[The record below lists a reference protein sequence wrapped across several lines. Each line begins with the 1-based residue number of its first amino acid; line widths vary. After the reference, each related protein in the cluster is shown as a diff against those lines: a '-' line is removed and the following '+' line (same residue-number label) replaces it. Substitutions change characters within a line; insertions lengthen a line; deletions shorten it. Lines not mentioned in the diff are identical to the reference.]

1 MKIYETSVRKP
12 ITTALIFVAVVVLGL
27 FSLNKLPVDL
37 LPDVETNVIMVMT
50 TYQGAS
56 AADVETNVSRPLENV
71 LNTVTYLKNIWSSSR
86 ENRSIIFL
94 EFEYGMDIDELTND
108 VRSKLD
114 LVKSFLPDGT
124 QDPVIFKFSTDMIP
138 VMMISATADQ
148 SLPALYK
155 ILEEN
160 VANPLARIPGVGS
173 VSIAG
178 APQREIQVFVD
189 PSKLEAYNLT
199 IEGIAQK
206 IRMENIN
213 TPAGIMDIG
222 NESYALRVQGEFISP
237 VEMNNLVVGSMAN
250 RNIYLS
256 DVAIV
261 KDTLEER
268 AQEVYTNSVQGATIV
283 VQKQSGSNTV
293 KIADAVHKMLPDLQ
307 KNLPSDIHL
316 ETIGDT
322 SDNIKNTISGLVET
336 VMYAFVFV
344 MLVVLFFL
352 GRWRATLII
361 IVTIPISLVAAFI
374 YLGFTDSSLNIISL
388 SSLSVAIGMVVD
400 DAIVVL
406 ENITT
411 HIERGSRPKSAAI
424 YGTSEVSVS
433 VIASTLTLI
442 AVFFPLTMVKG
453 MTGVMFEQLGWMVTI
468 IMTVSMAAS
477 LTLTPMMS
485 SLMLRP
491 DRKRNKFSKW
501 LFRPIEKFLDWLDN
515 VYAATINWT
524 VRHRTITT
532 VSLFI
537 FFILTLVPVFMPES
551 PIGTEFMPA
560 QDNSRIS
567 ATVELPI
574 GTRVEITRATAED
587 LYALWREKYP
597 EMAMI
602 NFSLGQASSKNVFGS
617 MQNNG
622 PHIISFNIRLSDLKE
637 RERSLFEISDLMRK
651 DLENIPTIR
660 KSSVVVGGGHMMGG
674 QSTID
679 LEIYGYDFFETDKI
693 AKTMSEKMAEIPGL
707 VDIKISREDYQP
719 EFRVQFDREKLAING
734 LDIATASNFLRN
746 RVNGLVASLFREDGE
761 EYDIR
766 VAYAPEFRQSIEA
779 IENILIYNN
788 QGQSVRIKDVGKV
801 VEEFSPPTI
810 ERRNRQRLITVSSTI
825 SGTTMDKAVAAIN
838 KSVDELNLPSN
849 IYTQIGGSYLD
860 QQESFADL
868 TTLLLLIL
876 LLVFI
881 VMASQF
887 ESLTYPFIIMFSVPF
902 AVSGVIIALLITNT
916 NFNMMSFIG
925 VIMLAGIVVKNGIVL
940 VDYINLNRGRGMGII
955 QAVINGGKSRLRPVL
970 MTTIT
975 TILGMTP
982 LAISTSEGSEM
993 WKPMA
998 VTVIGG
1004 LTIST
1009 IFTLVIVPTVYASF
1023 AKNGVKRQRR
1033 KLRKQLT
1040 TKNDKLEQRTKN
1052 KE

>member
-213 TPAGIMDIG
+213 TPAGTMDIG

-237 VEMNNLVVGSMAN
+237 MEMNDLVVGSMAN

-1040 TKNDKLEQRTKN
+1040 TKNDKLEQRTKT